1 VRQTVEDE
9 ERSHRS
15 VDVTLGN
22 WRVSAERTAPPEAE
36 FAATYDEAAELWHD
50 RLALLGYPRAYKD
63 LFDRLLADGALASL
77 REGGRVLDC
86 GIGTGVFS
94 LALAGKVAAPIQIEG
109 VDISPSMLLRACLNL
124 DRACIEARLHLRDVR
139 DLPFAEG
146 AFEAV
151 IGAHVLERLLDPF
164 AGLSE
169 MARVLKPGGSLVI
182 VVISRSMPD
191 RLLRVNGCHQR
202 IELERLVFGMEEV
215 GLTGVRAYPL
225 LSGGPLPRR
234 TGVAYVGF
242 KREGS

>member
-1 VRQTVEDE
+1 VEG
-9 ERSHRS
+9 
-15 VDVTLGN
+15 TLGT
-22 WRVSAERTAPPEAE
+22 RRISAERSTPLEAE
-36 FAATYDEAAELWHD
+36 LAAMYDEAAERWHD

-63 LFDRLLADGALASL
+63 LFDRLLADGALSSL

-86 GIGTGVFS
+86 GIGTGAFS
-94 LALAGKVAAPIQIEG
+94 LALAGKVAAPVRIEG
-109 VDISPSMLLRACLNL
+109 VDISPSVLLRACLDL
-124 DRACIEARLHLRDVR
+124 DRACIEARLHLHDVK
-139 DLPFAEG
+139 DLPFEDA

-182 VVISRSMPD
+182 VVIDRSMPD
-191 RLLRVNGCHQR
+191 RLLRVKWCHEC
-202 IELERLVFGMEEV
+202 IELERLVFWTDEA

-225 LSGGPLPRR
+225 LAGGSLPRR
-234 TGVAYVGF
+234 MSVVYVGF